1 MCINSTDPT
10 FTIEVYNHYN
20 QTRKD
25 ENIKSKKVKLPK
37 SKEIYS
43 VSNLKSK
50 SKMLLFNFSFTPI
63 QVAF

>member
-1 MCINSTDPT
+1 MRINSTDQT
-10 FTIEVYNHYN
+10 FTIEVYNHYI
-20 QTRKD
+20 QTSKE
-25 ENIKSKKVKLPK
+25 ENIKSKKVQLPK